1 MTTDFPLVGTVVNLS
16 TWGTHGQNVD
26 RESVDLAVSCL
37 DLVDPQRAARRMV
50 DGQDLALHPG
60 HHDIT
65 LSRVFEHDKFAKL
78 LGELKAFT
86 STCRPTCSIGVFC
99 RAGRHRSVA
108 VGWFFMKILLQLGAR
123 VKVEHLEQ
131 NAGQW
136 SHLCTG
142 CPGCAHGTPAK
153 ERLGRQAFEL
163 FQRL

>member
-37 DLVDPQRAARRMV
+37 DLVDPQRAA
-50 DGQDLALHPG
+50 
-60 HHDIT
+60 
-65 LSRVFEHDKFAKL
+65 L